1 MMNIRTGNTTCTIL
15 ALLNTY
21 TLKKYLAVCFL
32 ALLLSSC
39 FSANA
44 QQTRHSDRAMSLNT
58 SKLNEKFTFF
68 FDTQFR
74 STDKW
79 ARRKP
84 LFSDLQL
91 DTF

>member
-1 MMNIRTGNTTCTIL
+1 MKIRTGNIACTVF
-15 ALLNTY
+15 ALLNSY

-44 QQTRHSDRAMSLNT
+44 QQTRHSDSAMSLNT

-68 FDTQFR
+68 F
-74 STDKW
+74 
-79 ARRKP
+79 
-84 LFSDLQL
+84 
-91 DTF
+91 